1 MTWEEKLRQRFPD
14 KIVNKALTR
23 KIIRRQLP
31 RFVTEYLLARYAER
45 GETEALRIVNDI
57 IQKHFPEPRH
67 AERVVFELAQQGSMR
82 LLGFF
87 YGYFDDKIHAPLI
100 RTPLLGRRE
109 MRISTRLPKEYPIL
123 LEGGAWGI
131 AEIHYEPNAEVDGR
145 KIPFFIAD
153 FAPFQVARIDVDD
166 YKQARALFTSD
177 EWIAVL
183 MSTIGLNPAAYSRQE
198 SLYVLTR
205 FLPLAEPN
213 LNLIELGPRGTG
225 KTYGIR
231 NISPYSFVISG
242 GKATAAQLFLD
253 LRSRSVGVIA
263 RKDVV
268 VFDEIAYAK
277 FDDTRDDVLGI
288 LKDYMA
294 SGVFSR
300 GGIEMPS
307 ECGILMVGNTDHGTK
322 EAEEGE
328 EIEELLADDAV
339 PGVDT
344 PSVDEEK
351 GTVGER
357 YLFQSL
363 PVALHD
369 TALFDRLHGFIPGW
383 RVPKLGTHSFSNG
396 PGFISDYFSEILHRL
411 RRDDHTAE
419 LRTRL
424 RFSAEGG
431 ALSTRDEEAL
441 LRLLNGYVKLLYPDG
456 RITDA
461 ELQELADL
469 ACELRTR
476 IVEQQHF
483 MELVQGGRTVEFP
496 RKQLQARILSH
507 ALNRLNSSGSG

>member
-1 MTWEEKLRQRFPD
+1 MTWEDKLRQRFPD

-23 KIIRRQLP
+23 KIIQRQLP
-31 RFVTEYLLARYAER
+31 RFVTEYLLARYADR
-45 GETEALRIVNDI
+45 GETEALRLVNDI
-57 IQKHFPEPRH
+57 ILKHFPEARH
-67 AERVVFELAQQGSMR
+67 AERVVFDLAQQGSMR

-87 YGYFDDKIHAPLI
+87 FGHFDDKIHAPLI
-100 RTPLLGRRE
+100 QTLLLGKRE
-109 MRISTRLPKEYPIL
+109 MRISARLPRDYPVL

-145 KIPFFIAD
+145 KIPYFISD

-166 YKQARALFTSD
+166 YRQARASFTSD

-183 MSTIGLNPAAYSRQE
+183 MSTIGLNPAAYSRRE
-198 SLYVLTR
+198 SLYVLCR
-205 FLPLAEPN
+205 FVPLVEPN
-213 LNLIELGPRGTG
+213 VNLIELGPRGTG

-231 NISPYSFVISG
+231 NISPYSLVISG
-242 GKATAAQLFLD
+242 GKTTAAQLFLD

-263 RKDVV
+263 KKDVV
-268 VFDEIAYAK
+268 VFDEIAYAR
-277 FDDTRDDVLGI
+277 FDATRDDVLGI

-294 SGVFSR
+294 AGLFSR

-307 ECGILMVGNTDHGTK
+307 ECGLLMVGNTDHGTR

-328 EIEELLADDAV
+328 DIAELLSDDAV

-344 PSVDEEK
+344 PPVDEEQ
-351 GTVGER
+351 GTIGER

-363 PVALHD
+363 PLALHD

-383 RVPKLGTHSFSNG
+383 RVPKLETRSFSTG
-396 PGFISDYFSEILHRL
+396 PGFISDYFSEVSHRL

-419 LRTRL
+419 LRARI

-431 ALSTRDEEAL
+431 ALNSRDEEAL
-441 LRLLNGYVKLLYPDG
+441 LRALNGLVKLLYPDG
-456 RITDA
+456 QISDI
-461 ELQELADL
+461 ELQELGDL

-476 IVEQQHF
+476 VVEQQHF

-496 RKQLQARILSH
+496 RK
-507 ALNRLNSSGSG
+507 RLEAQGVTVTAD

>member
-1 MTWEEKLRQRFPD
+1 MTWEDKLRERFPD
-14 KIVNKALTR
+14 KIVNKALTK

-31 RFVTEYLLARYAER
+31 RFVSEYLLARYADR
-45 GETEALRIVNDI
+45 GEAEALRLVNDI
-57 IQKHFPEPRH
+57 ILKHFPEPRH
-67 AERVVFELAQQGSMR
+67 AERVVFDLAQQGSLR

-87 YGYFDDKIHAPLI
+87 FGHFDDKLNAPLI
-100 RTPLLGRRE
+100 QTPLLGKRE
-109 MRISTRLPKEYPIL
+109 MRISARLPREYPVL

-131 AEIHYEPNAEVDGR
+131 AEIHYEPDVEVSGR
-145 KIPFFIAD
+145 KLPFFISG

-166 YKQARALFTSD
+166 YRQGRRLFTSS

-183 MSTIGLNPAAYSRQE
+183 MSTIGLNPSAYSRQE
-198 SLYVLTR
+198 SLYVLCR
-205 FLPLAEPN
+205 FVPLVEPN
-213 LNLIELGPRGTG
+213 VNLLELGPRGTG

-231 NISPYSFVISG
+231 NISPYSFIISG

-268 VFDEIAYAK
+268 VFDEIAYAR

-300 GGIEMPS
+300 GGVEMPS
-307 ECGILMVGNTDHGTK
+307 ECSILMVGNTDHGTQ
-322 EAEEGE
+322 EAEERE
-328 EIEELLADDAV
+328 EVEELISDDAV
-339 PGVDT
+339 AGVDT
-344 PSVDEEK
+344 PAVDEER

-369 TALFDRLHGFIPGW
+369 TALFDRIHGFIPGW
-383 RVPKLGTHSFSNG
+383 RVPKLTADSFSG
-396 PGFISDYFSEILHRL
+396 HLGFISDYFSEILHRL

-419 LRTRL
+419 LRARL
-424 RFSAEGG
+424 RFAAEGG
-431 ALSTRDEEAL
+431 PLSTRDEEAL
-441 LRLLNGYVKLLYPDG
+441 LRVLNGLVKLLYPDG
-456 RITDA
+456 RVEDE
-461 ELQELADL
+461 ELEELGRL
-469 ACELRTR
+469 AGELRTR
-476 IVEQQHF
+476 VVEQQHY

-496 RKQLQARILSH
+496 RK
-507 ALNRLNSSGSG
+507 RLRLWVDAGRAPSRLPAVYG